1 MACGYDHAI
10 AKDAGLH
17 DTDVFTG
24 QGQKFRDDSEEL
36 FTGFGPFNEAGEP
49 ALYWFIG
56 VDIKAHEST
65 HLLCDLTLS
74 QCEAKPL

>member
-10 AKDAGLH
+10 AKDAGFH

-24 QGQKFRDDSEEL
+24 QGQKLRDDSEEL
-36 FTGFGPFNEAGEP
+36 FFGFGPFNEARKP

-56 VDIKAHEST
+56 VDIKAHGHSPF
-65 HLLCDLTLS
+65 LVG
-74 QCEAKPL
+74 

>member
-36 FTGFGPFNEAGEP
+36 LTRLGPFNETGEP
-49 ALYWFIG
+49 ALYGFIG
-56 VDIKAHEST
+56 VNVKAHGRSPF
-65 HLLCDLTLS
+65 LVG
-74 QCEAKPL
+74 